1 MRSKKDILGVA
12 CSGLCMFHCLSLP
25 VFAAASISSTGLV
38 YFFSESTHFWL
49 NTLMILMAIWTF
61 PNGWR
66 THKVTWPSLLALIG
80 IGLMIMAAK
89 VPESDE
95 FYWVMASGVSFI
107 SAHLFNRHLL
117 IMNEIEWRKI

>member
-1 MRSKKDILGVA
+1 
-12 CSGLCMFHCLSLP
+12 
-25 VFAAASISSTGLV
+25 
-38 YFFSESTHFWL
+38 
-49 NTLMILMAIWTF
+49 MILMAIWTF

-80 IGLMIMAAK
+80 VGLMIMAAK

-95 FYWVMASGVSFI
+95 FYWVIASGVSFI

-117 IMNEIEWRKI
+117 IINNIEWRKI